1 MSLAG
6 SRAFLFLPLEIKL
19 LYYYSSKNPEGI
31 FMLPAPNLS
40 GMLFLQFYKENT
52 LSSPKFKKKKN
63 TELMSRAISA
73 SLKA

>member
-19 LYYYSSKNPEGI
+19 LYYYSSKYPEGI

-40 GMLFLQFYKENT
+40 GMLFFQF
-52 LSSPKFKKKKN
+52 
-63 TELMSRAISA
+63 
-73 SLKA
+73 